1 MAIFNYRVWIS
12 DADIEELA
20 KEFGIQ
26 AQSVRELLFSIFP
39 SKKKFI
45 KENIPKNI
53 LKKNFVGE
61 VKKNGQILKI
71 D

>member
-1 MAIFNYRVWIS
+1 MAIFNYRVWIN

-39 SKKKFI
+39 SQKKFI
-45 KENIPKNI
+45 R
-53 LKKNFVGE
+53 
-61 VKKNGQILKI
+61 
-71 D
+71 